1 MFVNVI
7 CWGILCFWALVQSVL
22 AAEQLSIGTTV
33 DVSHGNYGATSA
45 TDLIAT
51 TLQGKYTVDDF
62 SVQINVP
69 YLRLSGPSQ
78 ITAVSDTALIVPMKN
93 VQHRETEGIGDIV
106 LGGVY
111 NTFNNPELGIA
122 VDVGFKL
129 KIPTAQHQA
138 GLGSGEPDETL
149 QLYAYK
155 SLANF
160 TFMLAAGYKWVGQ
173 PVNNDYRNTINGS
186 AGLIYQLS
194 ENASLGTIFDVRQSI
209 FATLDDQIE
218 VTLYGAYKLSNAWRA
233 QLYLYKGCT
242 ETSPDIGLGSMLNY
256 RF

>member
-1 MFVNVI
+1 MVVNVI
-7 CWGILCFWALVQSVL
+7 CWGILCFWVLVQPVL

-45 TDLIAT
+45 TDLVAT
-51 TLQGKYTVDDF
+51 TLQGKYTVDDL
-62 SVQINVP
+62 SLQINVP
-69 YLRLSGPSQ
+69 YLMLSGPSQ
-78 ITAVSDTALIVPMKN
+78 ITAVSDTALIVPQTN
-93 VQHRETEGIGDIV
+93 AQHREIEGIGDIL
-106 LGGVY
+106 LGALY
-111 NTFNNPELGIA
+111 NTLYDPDLGIA
-122 VDVGFKL
+122 IDIGFKL
-129 KIPTAQHQA
+129 KIPTADYQA
-138 GLGSGEPDETL
+138 GLGSGEPDEAL

-155 SLANF
+155 SLADF

-173 PVNNDYRNTINGS
+173 PVDHYYRNTINGS

-194 ENASLGTIFDVRQSI
+194 ENASLGTIFDMRQSI
-209 FATLDDQIE
+209 FSTLDDQIE

-233 QLYLYKGCT
+233 QLYVYKGCT